1 MFLIDGAF
9 LTSWGKEFQISA
21 LEYAIFLRNISTL
34 DLGMYR
40 FNFPAE
46 LKFLL
51 WISLVNV
58 K

>member
-51 WISLVNV
+51 
-58 K
+58 